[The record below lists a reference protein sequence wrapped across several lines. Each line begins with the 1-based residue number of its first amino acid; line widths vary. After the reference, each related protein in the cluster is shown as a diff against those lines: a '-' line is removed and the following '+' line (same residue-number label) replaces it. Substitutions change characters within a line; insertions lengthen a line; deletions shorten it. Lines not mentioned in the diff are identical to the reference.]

1 MHANGQA
8 IATHF
13 LFLIFIVQANSRGG
27 TLNFKVLQRRVLLKQ
42 VHWHEHRHALEA
54 PQRNRA
60 RLQQVHQLH
69 RLCRR
74 GTVRVVLAR
83 PTQAQRRGIAADL
96 RPRQSGYP
104 TVAAPSLVQDDGKTA
119 LRRARQL

>member
-1 MHANGQA
+1 MHADGQA
-8 IATHF
+8 IAKHF
-13 LFLIFIVQANSRGG
+13 SFLILNVQANSRGG

-42 VHWHEHRHALEA
+42 VHWHKHRDALKA

-60 RLQQVHQLH
+60 CLQQVHQLH

-83 PTQAQRRGIAADL
+83 PTQAQRCRIAADL
-96 RPRQSGYP
+96 RPRRCGYP
-104 TVAAPSLVQDDGKTA
+104 ALAAPRLFQNDGKTA
-119 LRRARQL
+119 LR